1 MDNEPQPNFQNLDR
15 EIKTMPALN
24 AELAESDAVKKAIA
38 NWEKENKN
46 QELAHAIDVLV
57 DTGATYVMLN
67 SYLENKGED
76 DSSARFQYVE
86 FMGLPF
92 LELILD
98 QNQEIVGVRRKSP
111 EMVS

>member
-1 MDNEPQPNFQNLDR
+1 MDKESQPNLDK
-15 EIKTMPALN
+15 EINATPALN
-24 AELAESDAVKKAIA
+24 AELAESDAVKEAIA

-46 QELAHAIDVLV
+46 QELAHAINVLV

-67 SYLENKGED
+67 SYLENKSED
-76 DSSARFQYVE
+76 DSLARFEYVE

-98 QNQEIVGVRRKSP
+98 ENKEIVGVRRKSAG
-111 EMVS
+111 MVS